1 MWKRVL
7 VVGCGPVLLVVLCS
21 VWILRSSSAQSPT
34 VPPRDRALT
43 ENARQLLDEG
53 RRVFR
58 YETFGDEAYWGET
71 LKLHRA
77 IAGAKLGGV
86 GPGVSPKTALSV
98 GLKVDVDAIPAPVAA
113 ALKAGKV
120 DLDDPGSTMVLL
132 KANAVVGVTGHF
144 DGSRQAHVDGRS
156 VRVLP
161 LDRR

>member
-1 MWKRVL
+1 MWRRVL
-7 VVGCGPVLLVVLCS
+7 IVGSVRVLLVVLCT
-21 VWILRSSSAQSPT
+21 VWILRPSSAQSPT

-43 ENARQLLDEG
+43 ENAQKLLDEG

-86 GPGVSPKTALSV
+86 GSGVSPKAALSV
-98 GLKVDVDAIPAPVAA
+98 GLKVDVDAVPAPVAA

-120 DLDDPGSTMVLL
+120 DLDDPALDDGAAEGQRRRGRNRTFRRLR
-132 KANAVVGVTGHF
+132 A
-144 DGSRQAHVDGRS
+144 GSRR
-156 VRVLP
+156 
-161 LDRR
+161 